1 MLFWENLKNKYISDT
16 YSDSL
21 IIVIGM
27 VATFIWSNMS
37 TMLGD
42 KIWLFNLAHGENEK
56 LSNVASFCHILIFSP
71 FLVLFIEKDI

>member
-16 YSDSL
+16 HSDSL

-27 VATFIWSNMS
+27 VAKYIWSNMS

-42 KIWLFNLAHGENEK
+42 KIWLVNLAHGENEK
-56 LSNVASFCHILIFSP
+56 LSNETSFCQILFFSP
-71 FLVLFIEKDI
+71 FSELFIEKDI